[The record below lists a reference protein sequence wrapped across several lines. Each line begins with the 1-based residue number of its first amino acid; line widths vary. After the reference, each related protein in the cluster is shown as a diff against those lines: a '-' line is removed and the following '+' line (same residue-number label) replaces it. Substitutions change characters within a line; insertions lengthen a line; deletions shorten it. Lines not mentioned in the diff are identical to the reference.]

1 MTDNAPG
8 SSASPMSQ
16 TALQGPEDPDAPG
29 MATVARFTNVIEAE
43 MAKTRLEAEGIF
55 ALTADGATASVAPH
69 LSIARGGVRL
79 QVREDDLAEARAILD
94 EERHLRP
101 PGAITFRVESD
112 ASVLGALSGVT
123 LGGIAFAALGSVVP
137 VGALV
142 GVTAVLTFLGYTAGS
157 GHKKA
162 WCTASGCAHPLTDDD
177 EVCPGCGAE
186 VVETIARA
194 EDRLEAEERVREE
207 RKALRAA
214 EAGGVDGEP
223 AG

>member
-29 MATVARFTNVIEAE
+29 MATVARFSNVIEAE
-43 MAKTRLEAEGIF
+43 MAKTRLESEGIF

-69 LSIARGGVRL
+69 LSLAIGGVRL
-79 QVREDDLAEARAILD
+79 QVREDDLEEASAILD
-94 EERHLRP
+94 EERHQRP
-101 PGAITFRVESD
+101 AGAITFRVASD
-112 ASVLGALSGVT
+112 ASVLGALSGITV
-123 LGGIAFAALGSVVP
+123 GGMALAALSGVVP
-137 VGALV
+137 VGGLIGA
-142 GVTAVLTFLGYTAGS
+142 TAVLTMLGYAVGS
-157 GHKKA
+157 GRKRG
-162 WCTASGCAHPLTDDD
+162 WCTTVGCAHPLEPDD

-207 RKALRAA
+207 RKALAA
-214 EAGGVDGEP
+214 EEAAES
-223 AG
+223 